1 MKLSDLPD
9 IVFVDASVATVQ
21 TEVFAIYK
29 EVTGR
34 TPAKGD
40 PVRLFL
46 LTMTYIFV
54 LLLNCINET
63 GKQNLLRYAEE
74 YKLDHIGALV
84 GCDRIPA
91 AAAVTTIKVTLSE
104 EQSVSTIIPAGTRF
118 TAGDGVFF
126 ALDNTMVIAA
136 GDTDGSGSATCTV
149 TGTDGNDYPVGT
161 IKTLVDP
168 IPYVASVENTTVSEG
183 GAGTQEDDDYR
194 EAIHEKPESFSTA
207 GPTGAYEFHAKQASA
222 LISDVS
228 VISPTP
234 GAVAVRPLLE
244 GGEIPGTEI
253 LNMVAAHLNTR
264 TIRPLTDNVSVL
276 APTAVSYDVEI
287 TYYID
292 SADATMASTIQAA
305 VTAAVDNYVAWQKE
319 KLGRDINPSELIRL
333 VMQAGAKRVT
343 VTAPVFTAL
352 DKTQVAIADEVTVN
366 MGGFEDE

>member
-9 IVFVDASVATVQ
+9 IVFVDASVAKVQ
-21 TEVFAIYK
+21 EEVFAIYK
-29 EVTGR
+29 EQTGR

-40 PVRLFL
+40 PIRLFL
-46 LTMTYIFV
+46 MTMTYIFV

-91 AAAVTTIKVTLSE
+91 AAAVTTMEVTLSD
-104 EQSVSTIIPAGTRF
+104 EQEVATIIPAGTRF
-118 TAGDGVFF
+118 TAGDGIFF
-126 ALDNTMVIAA
+126 ALDEAMIIAA
-136 GDTDGSGSATCTV
+136 GDTEGSGSATCTV
-149 TGTDGNDYPVGT
+149 TGADGNDYPVGT
-161 IKTLVDP
+161 INTLVDP
-168 IPYVASVENTTVSEG
+168 VPYVSSVENTTVSEG

-276 APTAVSYDVEI
+276 APTAVSYDVDI

-292 SADATMASTIQAA
+292 SADA
-305 VTAAVDNYVAWQKE
+305 E

-352 DKTQVAIADEVTVN
+352 DKTQVAIADEVTVD

>member
-29 EVTGR
+29 EITGR

-40 PVRLFL
+40 PIRLFL

-54 LLLNCINET
+54 LLLNAINET
-63 GKQNLLRYAEE
+63 GKQNLLRYANE
-74 YKLDHIGALV
+74 YKLEHIGALV

-91 AAAVTTIKVTLSE
+91 AAAVTTMEVTLSE
-104 EQSVSTIIPAGTRF
+104 EQSVATIIPAGTRF
-118 TAGDGVFF
+118 TAGDGIFF
-126 ALDNTMVIAA
+126 ALDEAMVIAA
-136 GDTDGSGSATCTV
+136 GDTTGTGSATCTV
-149 TGTDGNDYPVGT
+149 TGTDGNDYPVDA
-161 IKTLVDP
+161 INTLVDP
-168 IPYVASVENTTVSEG
+168 VPYVASVSNITVSEG

-234 GAVAVRPLLE
+234 GDVEIRPLLK
-244 GGEIPGTEI
+244 GGVIPGQEI
-253 LNMVAAHLNTR
+253 LDMVSEHLNTR
-264 TIRPLTDNVSVL
+264 TIRPLTDHVSVL
-276 APTAVSYDVEI
+276 APATVSYNVNL

-292 SADATMASTIQAA
+292 NENATMASTIQSA
-305 VTAAVDNYVAWQKE
+305 VTEAVNNYVAWQKD

-352 DKTQVAIADEVTVN
+352 NGTQVAVADTVTVN